1 MRASPRSYAR
11 FTELPPGAIQ
21 PEGWLRQYT
30 QINADGWLL
39 RYAQMRDPELYSVF
53 WDRVASLEGY
63 WDSSCDFAG
72 YFADGLVR
80 YAQLVPE
87 SDLAAELDE
96 WLGRVLASQDPDGYL
111 GPFEPTARNTQ
122 ILEAFTIGIL
132 VEALLQRYEFT
143 ADPEILSASERAM
156 RALMKHW
163 RPDGERSDVR
173 SYLLHG
179 TYVIRAATQLF
190 KHTGNHE
197 YLVYAREILD
207 KFGRVEPYLRYYPE
221 REIRERRRQRGWI
234 VPAPEDQFAPP
245 PHFRHQYDQTDF
257 LGFTA
262 SSIADGYNA
271 CSGRHNVCESEDVG
285 LPAILYEYS
294 GDENLL
300 RASEAA
306 WTMMQA
312 HLSPHGSPL
321 GNELLHH
328 RGPRASTEHCGAVEW
343 MLTNQALTRVT
354 GAVKYADAAELAFY
368 NAYPAAKS
376 PDGLLIAYLHAA
388 NQLVAS
394 EWTFP
399 ALERPRQGL
408 VQPLLLHRPRSALLQ
423 RQRTQSNPALHCRH
437 GHGRAGRV
445 GRAPL
450 RALHDQGRSARRRS
464 GRATAGDRLPLRRR
478 RPYHRQR
485 SAARGPFD
493 RHPHP
498 RLERL
503 GPDRDKWR
511 QVGRR
516 GNPGHRRPHRPRLA
530 PRRSA
535 GRAFRGPDSPGR
547 PS

>member
-1 MRASPRSYAR
+1 
-11 FTELPPGAIQ
+11 
-21 PEGWLRQYT
+21 
-30 QINADGWLL
+30 
-39 RYAQMRDPELYSVF
+39 
-53 WDRVASLEGY
+53 
-63 WDSSCDFAG
+63 
-72 YFADGLVR
+72 
-80 YAQLVPE
+80 
-87 SDLAAELDE
+87 
-96 WLGRVLASQDPDGYL
+96 
-111 GPFEPTARNTQ
+111 
-122 ILEAFTIGIL
+122 
-132 VEALLQRYEFT
+132 
-143 ADPEILSASERAM
+143 M

-190 KHTGNHE
+190 KHMGNHE

-234 VPAPEDQFAPP
+234 VPAPEDQFAPL

-271 CSGRHNVCESEDVG
+271 CSGRHNVCEGEDVG

-300 RASEAA
+300 RAQRSGLDDDCRPTCRPTVRRWATSCSITAA
-306 WTMMQA
+306 PA
-312 HLSPHGSPL
+312 PP
-321 GNELLHH
+321 
-328 RGPRASTEHCGAVEW
+328 PRHCGAVEW

-399 ALERPRQGL
+399 PWNDPDKGWSSHFYSTAHDPLCCNANGPRAIPHFIAGMAMAEPGGL
-408 VQPLLLHRPRSALLQ
+408 VVLHFGPCTIKTDLLDAGQVEL
-423 RQRTQSNPALHCRH
+423 RQ
-437 GHGRAGRV
+437 
-445 GRAPL
+445 
-450 RALHDQGRSARRRS
+450 
-464 GRATAGDRLPLRRR
+464 GDRLPLRRR
-478 RPYHRQR
+478 HPHHRQR
-485 SAARGPFD
+485 GARTTPCRSASESPAG
-493 RHPHP
+493 
-498 RLERL
+498 
-503 GPDRDKWR
+503 
-511 QVGRR
+511 
-516 GNPGHRRPHRPRLA
+516 A
-530 PRRSA
+530 PR
-535 GRAFRGPDSPGR
+535 PGSR
-547 PS
+547 